1 MSTAAIRIE
10 ELGKMY
16 RLGVKR
22 KGYKTLREALTNTM
36 TAPFRRISSVF
47 QRGEAQNADNTFWGL
62 REVSCE
68 IQRGEAV
75 GIIGRNG
82 AGKSTLLKILSRIT
96 EPTTGFAE
104 IYGRV
109 GSLLEVGTGFH
120 PELTGRENIYLS
132 GAILGM
138 RKAELRR
145 QFDEIV
151 SFAEIE
157 KFIDTPVK
165 HYSSGMYLRLAFAVA
180 AHLET
185 EILLVDEVLAVGD
198 VAFQKKCLGKMQDV
212 AKTARTVLFVS
223 HNMGAI
229 SQLCQRALW
238 IDNGR
243 LKLNGSAPEVVASYL
258 LSGTVNQSVWTIPPG
273 ENSQTSVQVQAVR
286 VLSTDHQP
294 IGVLEFDKGFK
305 VEIHYEVEETI
316 RNLSILCRVIDSE
329 GNPLWT
335 SWDTD
340 ATSWKGDVREPGQ
353 YQSVCQ
359 IPGNILRPGRYFLS
373 VGALVSG
380 ISVLDFRQNVV
391 SFDVSE
397 VGYQLNLDR
406 IGLITPVL
414 QWTVERKDD
423 VKRLQSVGT

>member
-1 MSTAAIRIE
+1 
-10 ELGKMY
+10 
-16 RLGVKR
+16 
-22 KGYKTLREALTNTM
+22 
-36 TAPFRRISSVF
+36 
-47 QRGEAQNADNTFWGL
+47 
-62 REVSCE
+62 
-68 IQRGEAV
+68 
-75 GIIGRNG
+75 
-82 AGKSTLLKILSRIT
+82 
-96 EPTTGFAE
+96 
-104 IYGRV
+104 
-109 GSLLEVGTGFH
+109 
-120 PELTGRENIYLS
+120 
-132 GAILGM
+132 M